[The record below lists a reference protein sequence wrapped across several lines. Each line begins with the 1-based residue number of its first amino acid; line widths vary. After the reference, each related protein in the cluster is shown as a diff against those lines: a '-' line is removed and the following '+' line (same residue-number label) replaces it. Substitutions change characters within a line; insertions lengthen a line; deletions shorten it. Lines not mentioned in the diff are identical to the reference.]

1 MAIAFGK
8 DQFVFAGG
16 QVEALLPFALC
27 FAAGAMITVAAT
39 DLIPDSRQSGR
50 PFLMTL
56 MTALGFTFMTLL
68 DVALG

>member
-1 MAIAFGK
+1 VKIK
-8 DQFVFAGG
+8 TLLAG
-16 QVEALLPFALC
+16 V
-27 FAAGAMITVAAT
+27 AAGAMITVAAT
-39 DLIPDSRQSGR
+39 DLIPDSRRSGR